1 MGTCA
6 VVQATAKLWSQC
18 SKPLRLCVEIEKTAV
33 LSAPIERVWLQ
44 ILDPKVMAMC
54 VPGMQSIDVI
64 SDTEYLA
71 SLKVKISFISASFK
85 IRTLIESLEHPTYL
99 KTTGTGED
107 AALASSLKHQSEV
120 FLSELPNQQTE
131 FKIHTKVE
139 IFGRVGTFGLSAM
152 KTKADRMWDEFVVN
166 LQKSLATS

>member
-1 MGTCA
+1 M
-6 VVQATAKLWSQC
+6 
-18 SKPLRLCVEIEKTAV
+18 EIEKTAV

-44 ILDPKVMAMC
+44 ILDPKIMAMC

-64 SDTEYLA
+64 SDKEYVA

-85 IRTLIESLEHPTYL
+85 IRTLIETLEHPKYL
-99 KTTGTGED
+99 KATGTGED

-120 FLSELPNQQTE
+120 FLSELPNEQTE

-166 LQKSLATS
+166 LQNSLTSS

>member
-1 MGTCA
+1 M
-6 VVQATAKLWSQC
+6 
-18 SKPLRLCVEIEKTAV
+18 EIEKTAV

-44 ILDPKVMAMC
+44 ILDPKIMAMC

-64 SDTEYLA
+64 SDKEYLA

-85 IRTLIESLEHPTYL
+85 IRTLVATLERPTYL

-152 KTKADRMWDEFVVN
+152 KTKADRMWDEFIVN
-166 LQKSLATS
+166 LQNSLASN

>member
-1 MGTCA
+1 M
-6 VVQATAKLWSQC
+6 
-18 SKPLRLCVEIEKTAV
+18 EIEKTAV

-44 ILDPKVMAMC
+44 ILDPKIMAMC

-64 SDTEYLA
+64 SDKEYLA
-71 SLKVKISFISASFK
+71 SLKVKIYFISASFK
-85 IRTLIESLEHPTYL
+85 IRTLVATLERPTYL

-166 LQKSLATS
+166 LQKSLASS

>member
-1 MGTCA
+1 M
-6 VVQATAKLWSQC
+6 
-18 SKPLRLCVEIEKTAV
+18 EIEKTAV

-44 ILDPKVMAMC
+44 ILDPKIMAMC

-64 SDTEYLA
+64 SDKEYLA

-85 IRTLIESLEHPTYL
+85 IRTLIATLERPTYL
-99 KTTGTGED
+99 KTTGSGED

-152 KTKADRMWDEFVVN
+152 KTKADRMWDEFIVN
-166 LQKSLATS
+166 LQNSLASN

>member
-1 MGTCA
+1 M
-6 VVQATAKLWSQC
+6 
-18 SKPLRLCVEIEKTAV
+18 EIEKTAV
-33 LSAPIERVWLQ
+33 LSAPIERVWLH
-44 ILDPKVMAMC
+44 ILDPKIMAMC

-64 SDTEYLA
+64 SDKEYLA

-85 IRTLIESLEHPTYL
+85 IRTLIETLEHPKYL

-120 FLSELPNQQTE
+120 FLLELPNEQTE

-166 LQKSLATS
+166 LQNSLTSS

>member
-1 MGTCA
+1 M
-6 VVQATAKLWSQC
+6 
-18 SKPLRLCVEIEKTAV
+18 EIEKTAV

-44 ILDPKVMAMC
+44 ILDPKIMAMC

-64 SDTEYLA
+64 SDKEYLA
-71 SLKVKISFISASFK
+71 SLKVKISFISASFT
-85 IRTLIESLEHPTYL
+85 IRTLIATLERPTYL

-131 FKIHTKVE
+131 FKIYTKVE

-166 LQKSLATS
+166 LQNSLASN

>member
-1 MGTCA
+1 M
-6 VVQATAKLWSQC
+6 
-18 SKPLRLCVEIEKTAV
+18 EIEKTAV

-107 AALASSLKHQSEV
+107 ASLASSLKHQSEV

-166 LQKSLATS
+166 LQNSLTSN

>member
-1 MGTCA
+1 M
-6 VVQATAKLWSQC
+6 
-18 SKPLRLCVEIEKTAV
+18 EIEKTAV

-44 ILDPKVMAMC
+44 ILDPKIMAMC

-64 SDTEYLA
+64 SDKEYLA

-85 IRTLIESLEHPTYL
+85 IRTLIATLERPTFL

-152 KTKADRMWDEFVVN
+152 KTKADRMWDEFIVN
-166 LQKSLATS
+166 LQNSLASN

>member
-1 MGTCA
+1 M
-6 VVQATAKLWSQC
+6 
-18 SKPLRLCVEIEKTAV
+18 EIEKKAV

-44 ILDPKVMAMC
+44 ILDPKIMAMC

-64 SDTEYLA
+64 SDKEYLA

-85 IRTLIESLEHPTYL
+85 IRTLIATLEHPTYL

-166 LQKSLATS
+166 LQNSLASN